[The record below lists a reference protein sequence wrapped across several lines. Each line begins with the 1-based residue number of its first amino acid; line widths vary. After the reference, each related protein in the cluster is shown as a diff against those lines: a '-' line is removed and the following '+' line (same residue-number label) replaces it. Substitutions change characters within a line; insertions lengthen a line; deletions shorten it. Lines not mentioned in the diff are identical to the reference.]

1 MEIDLDG
8 LDTQEQEPPAG
19 PSLLDQVKGLF
30 SRHSK
35 AKNQEFAAFRDDLQ
49 QTLQVIVEKHNALE
63 DRVAGMSTPEAAS
76 ATATDLDAL
85 RTEFNALRDQLDKTP
100 DTPPR
105 APASGATQSLTDC

>member
-35 AKNQEFAAFRDDLQ
+35 AKSQEFAAFRDDLQ

-63 DRVAGMSTPEAAS
+63 DRVAGLSTPDTAS
-76 ATATDLDAL
+76 ATDLDAL
-85 RTEFNALRDQLDKTP
+85 RTEFNALRDQLDNTP

-105 APASGATQSLTDC
+105 APAAGHNQSQTDC